1 MTKTILLE
9 NKQTDWRVVIPCD
22 PEPAVRNA
30 AQEFVGFFSAM
41 TGVTLTVVS
50 ESASAR
56 PHEILIGT
64 TRRDFAAKT
73 EFDAAGLGT
82 EGYFYAIEEDTIF
95 IGGKGQRGTL
105 YGVYTFLEDE
115 LGCRWFTETLSVIPS
130 AGTLELERKVRSFVP
145 PMHYRAT
152 SFRDGMEK
160 MYCVRNKLNALTDI
174 GPEFGGTEK
183 FGIGF
188 VHTIDHLIPDRLFE
202 EHPEYFPLIDGE
214 RKTGPHHQRCLTNHE
229 VLAMTVEQVRA
240 DFRAHPDHR
249 VASVSQA
256 DTYPDIANE
265 CTCEACRRINE
276 EEDSLMGTQLR
287 FVNAVADAIAEE
299 FPDRYI
305 ETLAYRFTRK
315 RPKITRPRKNVII
328 RLCSIE
334 CCFSHPIDE
343 CGHDGHNAAAGHVSN
358 PEFVRD
364 MREWAEIADNIY
376 IWDYV
381 TDFAHYLAPQP
392 NLHVFGSNMRFFVR
406 NKTVGMYP
414 EGAHNTRGAEMSE
427 LKSWILAK
435 LEWDPDFDVQ
445 KGTEEFIAAYCGAGA
460 EPVLRYVHAL
470 NQRAE
475 DIQSHRTCYACP
487 DREFFS
493 PEFMAF
499 AFDCFAE
506 ARQKAENEEV
516 LERIQRWEMSLR
528 YADLFLYHD
537 KYDDERLEEEKE
549 RFLADMERLGISHIN
564 EGTSGE
570 NNRRMLENHFRNT
583 RSQAEK
589 I

>member
-9 NKQTDWRVVIPCD
+9 NKQTDWRVVVPR
-22 PEPAVRNA
+22 EPAPAVLNA
-30 AQEFVGFFSAM
+30 AREFVGFFSTI
-41 TGVTLTVVS
+41 TGVTLPIVS
-50 ESASAR
+50 ECEPVR
-56 PHEILIGT
+56 PREILIGT
-64 TRRDFAAKT
+64 TQRDFAAK
-73 EFDAAGLGT
+73 EKFDAAELGE
-82 EGYFYAIEEDTIF
+82 EGYFYAIEDDRIF
-95 IGGKGQRGTL
+95 IGGKGKRGTL

-130 AGTLELERKVRSFVP
+130 AETIEVEQKVRSFVP

-152 SFRDGMEK
+152 SFKDGMEK

-174 GPEFGGTEK
+174 EPEFGGMEK

-188 VHTIDHLIPDRLFE
+188 VHTIGHLIPDDLFD

-214 RKTGPHHQRCLTNHE
+214 RKTGPHHQRCLTNPD
-229 VLAMTVEQVRA
+229 VLAMTIEQVRA

-265 CTCEACRRINE
+265 CTCEACRKINE
-276 EEDSLMGTQLR
+276 EEGSLMGTQLR

-358 PEFVRD
+358 PEFVWD
-364 MREWAEIADNIY
+364 MQEWAEIADNIY

-381 TDFAHYLAPQP
+381 TNFAHYLAPQP
-392 NLHVFGSNMRFFVR
+392 NLHVFGSNMHFFTR

-414 EGAHNTRGAEMSE
+414 EGAHNTRGSDMSE

-435 LEWDPDFDVQ
+435 LEWDPDFDVK
-445 KGTEEFIAAYCGAGA
+445 KGTEEFISAYCGAGA
-460 EPVLRYVHAL
+460 EPILRYVNAL

-475 DIQSHRTCYACP
+475 DIQSHRTCYAYP

-499 AFDCFAE
+499 AVDCFAE
-506 ARQKAENEEV
+506 AKQKAENDEV
-516 LERIQRWEMSLR
+516 LERIQRWEMSVR
-528 YADLFLYHD
+528 YVDLFLYHD

-549 RFLADMERLGISHIN
+549 RFLGDMERLGISHIN
-564 EGTSGE
+564 EGTCGE
-570 NNRRMLENHFRNT
+570 NNRRMMENYFRNV
-583 RSQAEK
+583 RPQKEV
-589 I
+589 

>member
-9 NKQTDWRVVIPCD
+9 NRQSDWRVVIPCE
-22 PEPAVRNA
+22 PLPAVRNA
-30 AQEFVGFFSAM
+30 AWEFVGFFAEM
-41 TGVTLTVVS
+41 TGVTLPIVTES
-50 ESASAR
+50 EPVR
-56 PHEILIGT
+56 PCEILIGT
-64 TRRDFAAKT
+64 MERDFAAKA
-73 EFDAAGLGT
+73 EFEAAGLGN
-82 EGYFYAIEEDTIF
+82 EGIFYAVEEDKIF
-95 IGGKGQRGTL
+95 LGGKGPRGTL
-105 YGVYTFLEDE
+105 YSVYTFLEDE

-130 AGTLELERKVRSFVP
+130 AEKIEVGQKVHSFVP

-174 GPEFGGTEK
+174 EPEFGGMEK

-188 VHTIDHLIPDRLFE
+188 VHTIGHLIPDSLFE
-202 EHPEYFPLIDGE
+202 EHPEYFPLINGE
-214 RKTGPHHQRCLTNHE
+214 RKTGPHHQRCLTNPD
-229 VLAMTVEQVRA
+229 VLAMTIEQVRA

-265 CTCEACRRINE
+265 CTCEACRKINE
-276 EEDSLMGTQLR
+276 EEGSLMGTQLR
-287 FVNAVADAIAEE
+287 FVNAVADAVAEE

-315 RPKITRPRKNVII
+315 RPRITRPRSNVII

-343 CGHDGHNAAAGHVSN
+343 CGHDGHNTAAGHVSN

-364 MREWAEIADNIY
+364 MREWAEISDNIY

-381 TDFAHYLAPQP
+381 TNFAHYLAPQP

-414 EGAHNTRGAEMSE
+414 EGAHNTRGADMSE

-435 LEWDPDFDVQ
+435 LEWDPGFDTE
-445 KGTEEFIAAYCGAGA
+445 KGTEEFISAYCGAGA
-460 EPVLRYVHAL
+460 EPILRYVRAL

-475 DIQSHRTCYACP
+475 DIQSHRTCYAYP

-493 PEFMAF
+493 PGFMAF
-499 AFDCFAE
+499 AGSCFAE
-506 ARQKAENEEV
+506 AMRKAENDDV
-516 LERIQRWEMSLR
+516 LERIQRWEMSIR
-528 YADLFLYHD
+528 YVDLFLYHD
-537 KYDDERLEEEKE
+537 KYDDEQLEKEKE
-549 RFLADMERLGISHIN
+549 RFLTDMDRLGISHIN
-564 EGTSGE
+564 EGTCGE
-570 NNRRMLENHFRNT
+570 NNRRMMEDYFRNA
-583 RSQAEK
+583 RLQKEA
-589 I
+589 